1 MVPPSLN
8 GVYLDGNSQ
17 VLWEDGD
24 RVFCRGWRLGDDGN
38 PSAVL
43 VVLPA
48 AERPSPSS
56 LDRLAHEYGLKDEL
70 DGGVGG
76 AVTGAGARR
85 RSGPDDRDWV
95 RQGARDARRQK
106 RDYGAEFGI
115 VLPDRTVR
123 YLEATAHFVF
133 SADGELVEIVGTHV
147 DLTERKRAQE
157 EHQRLRQLEADLAH
171 MNRLR
176 MMGELAASL
185 IHEITQPI
193 ASARNNA
200 RAALNFLDR
209 SPPRSG
215 KRSAVLWAMLIE
227 PETSSTGSVI
237 TSRRRLREGGLL
249 ISTRRSTR

>member
-1 MVPPSLN
+1 
-8 GVYLDGNSQ
+8 
-17 VLWEDGD
+17 
-24 RVFCRGWRLGDDGN
+24 
-38 PSAVL
+38 
-43 VVLPA
+43 
-48 AERPSPSS
+48 
-56 LDRLAHEYGLKDEL
+56 
-70 DGGVGG
+70 
-76 AVTGAGARR
+76 
-85 RSGPDDRDWV
+85 
-95 RQGARDARRQK
+95 
-106 RDYGAEFGI
+106 
-115 VLPDRTVR
+115 
-123 YLEATAHFVF
+123 VF